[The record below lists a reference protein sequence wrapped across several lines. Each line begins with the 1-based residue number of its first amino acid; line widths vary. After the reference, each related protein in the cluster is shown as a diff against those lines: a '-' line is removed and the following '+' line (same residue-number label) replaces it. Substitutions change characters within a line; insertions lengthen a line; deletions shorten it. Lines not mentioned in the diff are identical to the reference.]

1 MKISVDD
8 KELFTL
14 SEIQKKVILN
24 DIREEEFK
32 SDMQRRLRYA
42 LMNKYEKCFER
53 LKEEWEPIL
62 IQDGLK
68 YIPTNKEEFAELVF
82 KHSKYKNRSQRELD
96 LL

>member
-62 IQDGLK
+62 I
-68 YIPTNKEEFAELVF
+68 
-82 KHSKYKNRSQRELD
+82 
-96 LL
+96 